1 MSPEG
6 TMNDCKGCVGFNIL
20 VIFKCLNGTRTNVP
34 ALISGAPLAI
44 VRSPALCVGVFCIN

>member
-1 MSPEG
+1 
-6 TMNDCKGCVGFNIL
+6 MNDCYKACVGFNIL